1 LIVLLER
8 GFTVQEAAEIV
19 GVSKQAIYYRFRKD
33 ALLKKRAEE
42 AQSLAG
48 KKGEKRSM
56 FINYL
61 KTGASIEVASSRAG
75 LSKKHVFKWMVE
87 DKVFRELVDDALSV
101 PDMAVERKLL
111 KKALAGNIQAIALW
125 LRQRRPNQWREPK

>member
-8 GFTVQEAAEIV
+8 GFSVQEAAEII
-19 GVSKQAIYYRFRKD
+19 GVTKQAVYYRFRKD
-33 ALLKKRAEE
+33 PALKQRAEE
-42 AQSLAG
+42 AQQMAG
-48 KKGEKRSM
+48 KKGEKRQL

-61 KTGASIEVASSRAG
+61 KTGASIEVAASRAG
-75 LSKKHVFKWMVE
+75 LSKKHVFRWMVE